1 MNNSSQFLIK
11 NVLLINDG
19 SIKESDILIKNGR
32 IDRIDNSISAKVNV
46 NTIDAS
52 GAYLIPG
59 VIDSQVHFRE
69 PGLTQKADISSES
82 KAAIAG
88 GVTSYIEQPNTIP
101 NATSLFELEKKYSRA
116 KEVSWAN

>member
-1 MNNSSQFLIK
+1 MNNLSQFLIK
-11 NVLLINDG
+11 NGVLINDG

-32 IDRIDNSISAKVNV
+32 IDKIDNSISAKVNV
-46 NTIDAS
+46 NTIDAA

-69 PGLTQKADISSES
+69 PGMTQKADISSES

-101 NATSLFELEKKYSRA
+101 NATSLFELEKKYI
-116 KEVSWAN
+116 K